1 MASTHSG
8 LRSRPPAAA
17 LRSPAAAATPLASRH
32 SAQDSRRAL
41 GAGASRGLARDPGT
55 PVGRLLQSEG
65 LPVRSPR
72 RVRQRSWQDK
82 ARDWPA
88 NALLSLETTLQLLSF
103 DAAGYPAAIAFHA
116 IHFLLRISGFIPSL
130 PSFPSIFG
138 SSASSAS
145 RYARRPGDLLGD
157 ADARLEALQRQSRGV
172 RTVGGWGRWSW
183 WFSLLLV
190 VISVANAAYL
200 ASRRRRYQMVL
211 RKDPLAS
218 PNARTSTLDFSP
230 SKPRSTLAGALQKR
244 VQAALGK
251 ADVHESHVYPVQE
264 LNVWTPERVLWS
276 LRFFSLYPPP
286 IALLYHF
293 LTPANFLTFVLVG
306 GLVILQTFLLVHL
319 YSTLVSDRA
328 ALQSEVMHEYNAK
341 FVNPR
346 VFAPKRDAC
355 VSTSQAEMV
364 GADDWLR
371 AGRRHVYDEVEGDD
385 EVVRRGSGR
394 KVRRRES
401 AIPSREGVSEVTDSP
416 VPRRKPRATMLA

>member
-1 MASTHSG
+1 MASTLSG
-8 LRSRPPAAA
+8 LRSRSSAAA
-17 LRSPAAAATPLASRH
+17 LRSPAAAATPFSSRH
-32 SAQDSRRAL
+32 STQDSRRAL
-41 GAGASRGLARDPGT
+41 GAGANGLARDPGT

-65 LPVRSPR
+65 LAIRSPR
-72 RVRQRSWQDK
+72 RVRQRSWQDR

-88 NALLSLETTLQLLSF
+88 NALLSLETSLQLLSF
-103 DAAGYPAAIAFHA
+103 DSAGYPAAIAFHA
-116 IHFLLRISGFIPSL
+116 VHFILRLSGFLPSL
-130 PSFPSIFG
+130 PSFPSIFK
-138 SSASSAS
+138 SSASTAS
-145 RYARRPGDLLGD
+145 RYARRPSDILGD

-172 RTVGGWGRWSW
+172 RTGGGWTWWAW
-183 WFSLLLV
+183 WFSVLFVL
-190 VISVANAAYL
+190 ISVANAAYL
-200 ASRRRRYQMVL
+200 VSRRRKYQMVL

-230 SKPRSTLAGALQKR
+230 SKPRSSLTDSIKKR
-244 VQAALGK
+244 VKAALGK
-251 ADVHESHVYPVQE
+251 VEVEESHIYPVQE

-293 LTPANFLTFVLVG
+293 LTPSNFVSFVLVG

-328 ALQSEVMHEYNAK
+328 ALQAEVMHEYNAK

-346 VFAPKRDAC
+346 VFVQKRDAC

-371 AGRRHVYDEVEGDD
+371 AGRRHAHEDD
-385 EVVRRGSGR
+385 EEVVQRGSGR
-394 KVRRRES
+394 KVRRRDS
-401 AIPSREGVSEVTDSP
+401 AVPSREGVSEVTDSP
-416 VPRRKPRATMLA
+416 VSRRKARATMLA